1 MLAAQALTSSIWYDM
16 RHGQVLEIPSRLI
29 ATRLADVVRL
39 AHSDPAQADVLIKL
53 LDTPRFR
60 LTLSDQASDVTSS
73 ISDSDQATE
82 RLLNK
87 VLSEKTGYTQNLH
100 LLSLK
105 LLDAEGQHAGL
116 STLLSSRPVVG
127 QFLIDLRLPDGRW
140 LQVQATEEQGW
151 TSTSPMDLLFDYV
164 MRIYLLRVLVLVI
177 IALVAVRLAI
187 RPLNA
192 LAKAAEALG
201 RDIQRPPLALDGP
214 TEVRRAAQA
223 FNAMQQRLI
232 ANIAERTRF
241 LAAISHDLRSPITR
255 LRLRTEMLDDNRTK
269 ERFRSDLEEMEHM
282 VSSTLDFV
290 SSGEINEKRQ
300 NIDINALL
308 QSLQADLQD
317 VGETVTIE
325 GRAKQPLPGYA
336 RSLKRCVQN
345 LLENAVRYGSEVVV
359 RVEDKADS
367 LKIVI
372 SDRGPGIPQEQ
383 LEQVM
388 EPFYRVEGSRNV
400 ETGGYGLG
408 LSIAHTIASAHD
420 GRLGLSNREVFRE
433 SGFLTQAPWHFLNFF
448 SLPHGQGSLRPTS
461 FNVLRTGSW

>member
-1 MLAAQALTSSIWYDM
+1 MRLLPRSLFGRLVLILVSGMLAAQALTSSIWYD
-16 RHGQVLEIPSRLI
+16 RRQGQVLEIPARLI

-39 AHSDPAQADVLIKL
+39 VHSDPQQADLLIKM
-53 LDTPRFR
+53 LDTPTFR
-60 LTLSDQASDVTSS
+60 LTLSDQASNTPSTLH
-73 ISDSDQATE
+73 DSDRPTE
-82 RLLNK
+82 RLIKK
-87 VLSEKTGYTQNLH
+87 VLSEKTGYAQTLI
-100 LLSLK
+100 LLRLSLV
-105 LLDAEGQHAGL
+105 DGEGQTAGL
-116 STLLSSRPVVG
+116 STLLGSKPVVG

-140 LQVQATEEQGW
+140 LQVDASEEQGW
-151 TSTSPMDLLFDYV
+151 TSTSPLDLLFDYV
-164 MRIYLLRVLVLVI
+164 MRIYLLRVLVLVL

-201 RDIQRPPLALDGP
+201 RDIQRPPLSVDGP

-232 ANIAERTRF
+232 TNIAERTRF

-255 LRLRTEMLDDNRTK
+255 LRLRTEMLEDNRTK

-290 SSGEINEKRQ
+290 SSGEINEARQ

-308 QSLQADLQD
+308 QSLQADAED
-317 VGETVTIE
+317 VGEHVRIE

-345 LLENAVRYGSEVVV
+345 LLENALRYGTDVVV
-359 RVEDKADS
+359 RIEDQADS

-383 LEQVM
+383 HDQVM
-388 EPFYRVEGSRNV
+388 EPFYRVEGSRNA

-408 LSIAHTIASAHD
+408 LSIAHTIAKAHD
-420 GRLGLSNREVFRE
+420 GRLSLSNREGGGLEVELQFQRR
-433 SGFLTQAPWHFLNFF
+433 S
-448 SLPHGQGSLRPTS
+448 
-461 FNVLRTGSW
+461 

>member
-1 MLAAQALTSSIWYDM
+1 MKLLPRSLFGRLVLILVSGMLAAQALTSSIWYDM

-39 AHSDPAQADVLIKL
+39 VHSDPAQADVLIKM

-60 LTLSDQASDVTSS
+60 LTLSDQASDVPSR
-73 ISDSDQATE
+73 ISDSDQSTE

-116 STLLSSRPVVG
+116 STLLGSKPVVG

-140 LQVQATEEQGW
+140 LQVEATEEQGW

-164 MRIYLLRVLVLVI
+164 MRIYLLRVVVLVI

-201 RDIQRPPLALDGP
+201 RDIQRPPLAVDGP

-345 LLENAVRYGSEVVV
+345 LLENAVRYGCEVVV

-420 GRLGLSNREVFRE
+420 GRLSLSNQEGGGLEV
-433 SGFLTQAPWHFLNFF
+433 
-448 SLPHGQGSLRPTS
+448 
-461 FNVLRTGSW
+461 VLQFQRKTPG

>member
-1 MLAAQALTSSIWYDM
+1 MRLLPRSLFGRLVLILVSGMLAAQALTSSIWYDR
-16 RHGQVLEIPSRLI
+16 RHGQVLEIPARLI

-39 AHSDPAQADVLIKL
+39 MHSDPQQADLLIKM
-53 LDTPRFR
+53 LDTPTLR
-60 LTLSDQASDVTSS
+60 LTLSDHASDTPGTLN
-73 ISDSDQATE
+73 DSDRSTE
-82 RLLNK
+82 RLINK
-87 VLSEKTGYTQNLH
+87 VLSEKTGYAQTLI
-100 LLSLK
+100 LRRLTLV
-105 LLDAEGQHAGL
+105 DGEGQTAGL
-116 STLLSSRPVVG
+116 STLLGSKTVVG
-127 QFLIDLRLPDGRW
+127 QFLLDLRLPDGRW
-140 LQVQATEEQGW
+140 LQVDASEEQGW
-151 TSTSPMDLLFDYV
+151 TSTSPLDLLFDYV
-164 MRIYLLRVLVLVI
+164 LRIYLLRVLVLVV

-201 RDIQRPPLALDGP
+201 RDIQRPPLSVDGP

-255 LRLRTEMLDDNRTK
+255 LRLRTEMLEDNPTK

-290 SSGEINEKRQ
+290 SSGEINEARQ

-317 VGETVTIE
+317 VGESVLIE

-345 LLENAVRYGSEVVV
+345 LLENAVRYGREVVV
-359 RVEDKADS
+359 RIEDQADS

-388 EPFYRVEGSRNV
+388 EPFYRVEGSRNTQ
-400 ETGGYGLG
+400 TGGYGLG
-408 LSIAHTIASAHD
+408 LSIAHTIARAHD
-420 GRLGLSNREVFRE
+420 GQLNLSNRQSGGLEV
-433 SGFLTQAPWHFLNFF
+433 
-448 SLPHGQGSLRPTS
+448 
-461 FNVLRTGSW
+461 VLQFQRKS

>member
-1 MLAAQALTSSIWYDM
+1 MRLLPRSLFGRLVLILVSGMLAAQALTSSIWYDR
-16 RHGQVLEIPSRLI
+16 RHGQVLEIPARLI

-39 AHSDPAQADVLIKL
+39 VHSDPQQADLLIKL
-53 LDTPRFR
+53 LDTPTFR
-60 LTLSDQASDVTSS
+60 LSLSDQASNTPSTLK
-73 ISDSDQATE
+73 DSDRPTE
-82 RLLNK
+82 RLIKK
-87 VLSEKTGYTQNLH
+87 VLSEKTGYAHTLI
-100 LLSLK
+100 LLRLSLV
-105 LLDAEGQHAGL
+105 DGDGHTAGL
-116 STLLSSRPVVG
+116 STLLGSKPVVG

-140 LQVQATEEQGW
+140 LQVDASEEQGW
-151 TSTSPMDLLFDYV
+151 TSTSPLDLLFDYV
-164 MRIYLLRVLVLVI
+164 MRIYLLRVLVLVV

-201 RDIQRPPLALDGP
+201 RDIQRPPLSVDGP

-255 LRLRTEMLDDNRTK
+255 LRLRTEMLEDNRTK

-290 SSGEINEKRQ
+290 SSGEINETRQ

-308 QSLQADLQD
+308 QSLQADAED
-317 VGETVTIE
+317 VGEHVRIE

-345 LLENAVRYGSEVVV
+345 LLENALRYGTDVVV
-359 RVEDKADS
+359 RIDDQADS

-372 SDRGPGIPQEQ
+372 SDRGPGIPLEQ
-383 LEQVM
+383 LDQVM
-388 EPFYRVEGSRNV
+388 EPFYRVEGSRNA

-408 LSIAHTIASAHD
+408 LSIAHTIAKAHD
-420 GRLGLSNREVFRE
+420 GRLSLSNREGGGLEVELQFQR
-433 SGFLTQAPWHFLNFF
+433 
-448 SLPHGQGSLRPTS
+448 
-461 FNVLRTGSW
+461 RT

>member
-1 MLAAQALTSSIWYDM
+1 VKLLPRSLFGRLVLILVSGMLAAQALTSSIWYDM

-39 AHSDPAQADVLIKL
+39 VHSDPAQADALIKM
-53 LDTPRFR
+53 LDTPRFH
-60 LTLSDQASDVTSS
+60 LTLSDQASDVTS
-73 ISDSDQATE
+73 SDSDQATE

-87 VLSEKTGYTQNLH
+87 VLSEKAGYTQNLH

-105 LLDAEGQHAGL
+105 LLDAEGQQAGL
-116 STLLSSRPVVG
+116 STLLGSKPVVG

-241 LAAISHDLRSPITR
+241 LVAISHDLRSPITR

-282 VSSTLDFV
+282 VASTLDFV

-317 VGETVTIE
+317 VGETVMIE

-372 SDRGPGIPQEQ
+372 SDRGPGIPLEQ

-408 LSIAHTIASAHD
+408 LSIADTIASAHD
-420 GRLGLSNREVFRE
+420 GRLSLSNREGGGLEVVLLFQRKV
-433 SGFLTQAPWHFLNFF
+433 
-448 SLPHGQGSLRPTS
+448 QG
-461 FNVLRTGSW
+461 

>member
-1 MLAAQALTSSIWYDM
+1 MRLLPRSLFGRLVLILVGGMLAAQALTSSIWYDM

-39 AHSDPAQADVLIKL
+39 VHRDPQQADQLISL
-53 LDTPRFR
+53 LDNPRFR
-60 LTLSDQASDVTSS
+60 LTLSDQASDVPNS
-73 ISDSDQATE
+73 ISSSDQATE

-87 VLSEKTGYTQNLH
+87 VLSEKTGYSQRLH
-100 LLSLK
+100 LPSLS
-105 LLDAEGQHAGL
+105 LLDAQGQAAGL
-116 STLLSSRPVVG
+116 STLLGSKPVESK
-127 QFLIDLRLPDGRW
+127 FLIDLRLPDGRW
-140 LQVQATEEQGW
+140 LQVEAIEEQGW
-151 TSTSPMDLLFDYV
+151 TSTSPLDVLFDYV
-164 MRIYLLRVLVLVI
+164 LRIYLLRVLVLVI

-187 RPLNA
+187 RPLQA
-192 LAKAAEALG
+192 LASAAEALG
-201 RDIQRPPLALDGP
+201 RDIQRPPLKLEGP
-214 TEVRRAAQA
+214 AEVRRAAQG

-290 SSGEINEKRQ
+290 SSGEINEARQ

-308 QSLQADLQD
+308 QSLQADLED
-317 VGETVTIE
+317 VGETVTLE
-325 GRAKQPLPGYA
+325 GRARQPLPGYA

-345 LLENAVRYGSEVVV
+345 LLENAVRYGCEVTV
-359 RVEDKADS
+359 RVEDTPDS
-367 LKIVI
+367 LSIMVR
-372 SDRGPGIPQEQ
+372 DRGPGIAQEQ

-388 EPFYRVEGSRNV
+388 EPFYRVEGSRNA

-408 LSIAHTIASAHD
+408 LSIAHTIAKAHD
-420 GRLGLSNREVFRE
+420 GQLKLSNREGGGLE
-433 SGFLTQAPWHFLNFF
+433 A
-448 SLPHGQGSLRPTS
+448 
-461 FNVLRTGSW
+461 VLRFQRKSHV

>member
-1 MLAAQALTSSIWYDM
+1 VKLLPRSLFGRLVLILVSGMLAAQALTSSIWYDM

-29 ATRLADVVRL
+29 ATRLADVVR
-39 AHSDPAQADVLIKL
+39 SVQRDPQQAELLIKM
-53 LDTPRFR
+53 LDAPGFH
-60 LTLSDQASDVTSS
+60 LTLSDQASRTPRATSA
-73 ISDSDQATE
+73 SDPATE

-87 VLSEKTGYTQNLH
+87 VILEKTGAAQSLH
-100 LLSLK
+100 LLRLSLV
-105 LLDAEGQHAGL
+105 DADGNRAGL
-116 STLLSSRPVVG
+116 STLLGSKPVVG
-127 QFLIDLRLPDGRW
+127 QFLIDLHLPDGRW
-140 LQVQATEEQGW
+140 LQVDASEEQGW

-164 MRIYLLRVLVLVI
+164 MRIYLLRVVVLVI

-201 RDIQRPPLALDGP
+201 RDIQRPPLAMDGP

-317 VGETVTIE
+317 IGEVVTIE

-359 RVEDKADS
+359 RVEDQAAS

-372 SDRGPGIPQEQ
+372 CDRGPGIPQEQ
-383 LEQVM
+383 LEQVI
-388 EPFYRVEGSRNV
+388 EPFYRVEGSRNA

-420 GRLGLSNREVFRE
+420 GRLSLSNREGGGLEATLEFQRKTL
-433 SGFLTQAPWHFLNFF
+433 S
-448 SLPHGQGSLRPTS
+448 
-461 FNVLRTGSW
+461 